1 MDATASLGFEPLTP
15 SAFLLRSMHV
25 FAEQT
30 AVVDGDRRFTYAEFG
45 ARALALT
52 GVLAER
58 GIWPGDRVA
67 ALCSNSHVMLEL
79 HNGVPLRGAVLVPL
93 NIRLAVDE
101 MVEIVSHSGARLLVA
116 TKDLAGPAKE
126 VCARAGIDLLL
137 EGDGPDDYDAAL
149 ATGMPSAREVDDE
162 RGLLAINYTSGT
174 TGSPKGVMY
183 HHRGAYLQALAMAF
197 HARLDADSSYLWTLP
212 MFHCNGWCFTWG
224 VTAAG
229 GTHVCLR
236 SVDPS
241 RIWEALRSEGVT
253 HFSGAPA
260 VLRLIADAEEASG
273 PRLTRPV
280 RVDTGG
286 APPSPAL
293 LERFE
298 ALNLSVQHLYG
309 LTETF
314 GPIVVNDWHSAW
326 SNRTAQEVAV
336 LKARQGVG
344 NVIASRVRVLDP
356 DGEDVA
362 ADGESVGEIA
372 VRGNDVMLGYYR
384 DNEATEAAM
393 CGDWLLT
400 GDLAVC
406 HPDGYLEITDRRKDV
421 IISGGENIASVEV
434 ERALEQH
441 PAVAECA
448 VVGIPDERWGEVPVA
463 HVVLRSGRDASPD
476 ELIAFLRLRLAGFKV
491 PRTYVF
497 GEIPKT
503 STGKVQKHALRARTR
518 MTTPTR

>member
-1 MDATASLGFEPLTP
+1 
-15 SAFLLRSMHV
+15 
-25 FAEQT
+25 
-30 AVVDGDRRFTYAEFG
+30 
-45 ARALALT
+45 
-52 GVLAER
+52 
-58 GIWPGDRVA
+58 
-67 ALCSNSHVMLEL
+67 
-79 HNGVPLRGAVLVPL
+79 
-93 NIRLAVDE
+93 
-101 MVEIVSHSGARLLVA
+101 
-116 TKDLAGPAKE
+116 
-126 VCARAGIDLLL
+126 
-137 EGDGPDDYDAAL
+137 
-149 ATGMPSAREVDDE
+149 
-162 RGLLAINYTSGT
+162 
-174 TGSPKGVMY
+174 
-183 HHRGAYLQALAMAF
+183 
-197 HARLDADSSYLWTLP
+197 
-212 MFHCNGWCFTWG
+212 
-224 VTAAG
+224 
-229 GTHVCLR
+229 
-236 SVDPS
+236 
-241 RIWEALRSEGVT
+241 
-253 HFSGAPA
+253 
-260 VLRLIADAEEASG
+260 
-273 PRLTRPV
+273 
-280 RVDTGG
+280 
-286 APPSPAL
+286 
-293 LERFE
+293 
-298 ALNLSVQHLYG
+298 VQHLYG